1 MKRYIATLCLVM
13 IVLGLSGCHKEESS
27 PNTPNTYPPSVMY
40 NGDIYCTT
48 GKQIVGEVAEDAIIG
63 RITST
68 VSLTQWPEEDGQ
80 ANFDGLDSP
89 YAITSDG
96 FVVLF
101 NNEWTLFELEEEIDK

>member
-1 MKRYIATLCLVM
+1 MKRYIAILLLVM
-13 IVLGLSGCHKEESS
+13 IALGLSGCREEVS
-27 PNTPNTYPPSVMY
+27 TPDTYVPSVMY
-40 NGDIYCTT
+40 DGDIYCTT
-48 GKQIVGEVAEDAIIG
+48 GKQVPGEVAEDAIIG

-89 YAITSDG
+89 YAMTSDG

-101 NNEWTLFELEEEIDK
+101 NNEWTLFELREEME